1 MQSALRISTRVQPG
15 SRVEIT
21 DSQLL
26 VGQSVDVIVL
36 RPIVDEKRRHSI
48 MDVLT
53 KAPGHLAFK
62 TAEEADA
69 YLREEREAWEH

>member
-1 MQSALRISTRVQPG
+1 MQSALRISTRVQLG
-15 SRVEIT
+15 GRVEIT

-36 RPIVDEKRRHSI
+36 LPIVEEKCRHSI

-53 KAPGHLAFK
+53 KVPGHLAFK

-69 YLREEREAWEH
+69 YLREEREAWER

>member
-15 SRVEIT
+15 GRVEIT

-26 VGQSVDVIVL
+26 AGQSVDVIALPPAVEET
-36 RPIVDEKRRHSI
+36 RCHSI

-69 YLREEREAWEH
+69 YLREEREAWER